1 MRSRRS
7 LGPKD
12 TYLSLT
18 VDEGPGFAGVDGN
31 RIRLGVP
38 RE

>member
-12 TYLSLT
+12 MYLSLT
-18 VDEGPGFAGVDGN
+18 VDEGQRFAGVDGK